1 MRLKQSIAQLYHKLS
16 RQLTQKKLA
25 IGMYA
30 VFALSLLPILYLT
43 VVNRASG
50 DDYGYGAH
58 THAAW
63 LTTGS
68 LVELGKAVGQTI
80 QQYYDGWQGT
90 WFSIALFSLQP
101 EVFHDGAYVI
111 VTPLML
117 LLWIGS
123 TCYLFRELLV
133 DRIGVS
139 KWGYRLVTLLFLFIS
154 MQFIPGKKS
163 SLFWFNG
170 CAHYMI
176 PFTMCQFLAAWLLK
190 WERTYA
196 KRYFVGIFIFMTLLG
211 GSNYQAAL
219 LALIAAVYVMMYDGV
234 MKSLALSG
242 DTKVASRMASKTAS
256 KTNSKT
262 VFRGP
267 KREHHILWLFL
278 PIVAELTGLVISMLA
293 PGNKVRGGE
302 EMTLSV
308 GKVLKTIG
316 MCFVQGAKDAK
327 LYLLD
332 QPVVLIGMLV
342 LFLIL
347 LKVFSEKQLVETDG
361 GKEKQDLACDQ
372 SVMDGNCNPAC
383 GRGAESIIRRYPL
396 IGSLLLLCLYCAMQA
411 PALYANVEVSQGV
424 GNTNFQVL
432 LLSLL
437 GIEMIAADWIVW
449 RIEGCSIP
457 QTEMIQNDSYSS
469 MGVKP
474 FKTADFMKDRENGRK
489 WDGWD
494 YDAILLTG
502 LLLACV
508 GVLICRHDI
517 RKSTDFVCYEYI
529 VTGQAA
535 DYKEQMDLQT
545 ELLLS
550 DETDVVLPGI
560 NDWQGPLMHMPV
572 TADVTKWTNTVTS
585 QFYQKNSVVA
595 IPRTEWMEIYGQGE

>member
-1 MRLKQSIAQLYHKLS
+1 MTENSNKDEDVGRGFKHMQLKQSAAQSYHKLS
-16 RQLTQKKLA
+16 RLLTQKKLA
-25 IGMYA
+25 IGMY
-30 VFALSLLPILYLT
+30 VIFGLSLLPILYLT

-63 LTTGS
+63 LATGS
-68 LVELGKAVGQTI
+68 IVEVGKAVGQTI
-80 QQYYDGWQGT
+80 LQYYDGWQGT

-123 TCYLFRELLV
+123 TCYLFREVLV
-133 DRIGVS
+133 NRIGVN
-139 KWGYRLVTLLFLFIS
+139 KWGYRLVTVLFLFLS

-190 WERTYA
+190 WGRTYTR
-196 KRYFVGIFIFMTLLG
+196 RYFAGIFIFMTLLG

-219 LALIAAVYVMMYDGV
+219 LALIAAVYVMVYHWLMIRKITSPV
-234 MKSLALSG
+234 HTEAASESAMKAE
-242 DTKVASRMASKTAS
+242 
-256 KTNSKT
+256 
-262 VFRGP
+262 
-267 KREHHILWLFL
+267 KRDKHILWLFL
-278 PIVAELTGLVISMLA
+278 PIAAELAGLVISMLA

-308 GKVLKTIG
+308 GKALTTIG
-316 MCFVQGAKDAK
+316 MCFVQGAQDAK
-327 LYLLD
+327 RYLLD

-342 LFLIL
+342 LFLVL
-347 LKVFSEKQLVETDG
+347 LKVFSEKKRLDYMSG
-361 GKEKQDLACDQ
+361 
-372 SVMDGNCNPAC
+372 
-383 GRGAESIIRRYPL
+383 GRGANAAGSQNTEDIIRRHPS
-396 IGSLLLLCLYCAMQA
+396 ICSLLLLCLYCAMQA

-432 LLSLL
+432 LFSLL
-437 GIEMIAADWIVW
+437 GIEMIAAERLVSGKAAKAADILK
-449 RIEGCSIP
+449 
-457 QTEMIQNDSYSS
+457 TEDD
-469 MGVKP
+469 G
-474 FKTADFMKDRENGRK
+474 KTVGTV
-489 WDGWD
+489 
-494 YDAILLTG
+494 YDAILPAG
-502 LLLACV
+502 LLLACI

-517 RKSTDFVCYEYI
+517 RKSTDYVCYEYI

-535 DYKEQMDLQT
+535 DYKAQMELQT

-550 DETDVVLPGI
+550 DETDVVLPMI
-560 NDWQGPLMHMPV
+560 NDQQGPLMHMPV
-572 TADVTKWTNTVTS
+572 TADVTQWTNTVAS

-595 IPRTEWMEIYGQGE
+595 ISRVEWIELYGQGE

>member
-1 MRLKQSIAQLYHKLS
+1 MQIKQSMEKLYHKLS
-16 RQLTQKKLA
+16 RLLTEKKLA
-25 IGMYA
+25 IGMYV
-30 VFALSLLPILYLT
+30 VFGTSLLPILYLT
-43 VVNRASG
+43 AVNRASG
-50 DDYGYGAH
+50 DDYGYGVH

-63 LTTGS
+63 LATDS
-68 LVELGKAVGQTI
+68 LVEVGKAVGQTI
-80 QQYYDGWQGT
+80 LQYYDGWQGT

-123 TCYLFRELLV
+123 TLYLFRELLV

-170 CAHYMI
+170 CAHYLI

-190 WERTYA
+190 WERTYT
-196 KRYFVGIFIFMTLLG
+196 KRYLVGIFIFMTLLG

-219 LALIAAVYVMMYDGV
+219 LALIAAVYVMVYDGF
-234 MKSLALSG
+234 MKKFALSK
-242 DTKVASRMASKTAS
+242 DTKTAS
-256 KTNSKT
+256 GMDSKT
-262 VFRGP
+262 VSSGL
-267 KREHHILWLFL
+267 KCDKHILWLLL
-278 PIVAELTGLVISMLA
+278 PIVAEMVGLVISMLA
-293 PGNKVRGGE
+293 PGNQVRGGE

-308 GKVLKTIG
+308 GKALKTIG

-347 LKVFSEKQLVETDG
+347 LKVFSEKRDFT
-361 GKEKQDLACDQ
+361 CDQ
-372 SVMDGNCNPAC
+372 SVAAGNCDPAC
-383 GRGAESIIRRYPL
+383 NREAGTVICKHPVIC
-396 IGSLLLLCLYCAMQA
+396 ILLLLCLYCAMQA
-411 PALYANVEVSQGV
+411 PALYADVEVSQGV

-437 GIEMIAADWIVW
+437 GIEMIAADRIV
-449 RIEGCSIP
+449 RRPEGNRIP
-457 QTEMIQNDSYSS
+457 QTEKLQNGSYNNTGAKVLKETDFTKDGENSK
-469 MGVKP
+469 GVV
-474 FKTADFMKDRENGRK
+474 TV
-489 WDGWD
+489 
-494 YDAILLTG
+494 YDAILLAG

-535 DYKEQMDLQT
+535 DYKEQMELQT

-550 DETDVVLPGI
+550 DETDVVLPMI
-560 NDWQGPLMHMPV
+560 NDQQGPLMHMPV
-572 TADVTKWTNTVTS
+572 TDDVTKWTNTVTS

-595 IPRTEWMEIYGQGE
+595 VPRTEWMEIYGQGE

>member
-1 MRLKQSIAQLYHKLS
+1 
-16 RQLTQKKLA
+16 
-25 IGMYA
+25 MYA

-63 LTTGS
+63 LATGS
-68 LVELGKAVGQTI
+68 IVEVGKAVGQTI
-80 QQYYDGWQGT
+80 LQYYDGWQGT

-101 EVFHDGAYVI
+101 EVFGDGAYVI

-123 TCYLFRELLV
+123 TCYLFREVLV
-133 DRIGVS
+133 NRIGVN
-139 KWGYRLVTLLFLFIS
+139 KWGYRLVTVLFLFLS
-154 MQFIPGKKS
+154 MQFIPGEKS

-190 WERTYA
+190 WGRTYA
-196 KRYFVGIFIFMTLLG
+196 KRYLVGIFIFMTFLG

-219 LALIAAVYVMMYDGV
+219 LALIAAVYVMVYDGF
-234 MKSLALSG
+234 MKKFALSK
-242 DTKVASRMASKTAS
+242 DTKTAFGMD
-256 KTNSKT
+256 TKT
-262 VFRGP
+262 VSGGL
-267 KREHHILWLFL
+267 KRDKRILWLFL
-278 PIVAELTGLVISMLA
+278 PIVAELIGLVISMLA

-302 EMTLSV
+302 EMTLSA
-308 GKVLKTIG
+308 GKALKTIG

-361 GKEKQDLACDQ
+361 GKEKQDLACNQ
-372 SVMDGNCNPAC
+372 SVADGNCNPAC
-383 GRGAESIIRRYPL
+383 NRGAGTIIRRHPV
-396 IGSLLLLCLYCAMQA
+396 ICMLLLICLYCAMQA

-437 GIEMIAADWIVW
+437 VIEIIVADWII
-449 RIEGCSIP
+449 RRGEGHSIP
-457 QTEMIQNDSYSS
+457 QTETIQNDSYSS

-474 FKTADFMKDRENGRK
+474 FKTADFMKDRETERK
-489 WDGWD
+489 WDGWG
-494 YDAILLTG
+494 YDAILLAG
-502 LLLACV
+502 LLLACF

-550 DETDVVLPGI
+550 DETDVVLPMI
-560 NDWQGPLMHMPV
+560 NDQQGPLMHMPV
-572 TADVTKWTNTVTS
+572 TDDVIKWTNTVTS

-595 IPRTEWMEIYGQGE
+595 IPRVEWIELYGQGE

>member
-1 MRLKQSIAQLYHKLS
+1 MQLKQSVAQSYHKLS
-16 RQLTQKKLA
+16 RLLTQKKLT
-25 IGMYA
+25 IGMY
-30 VFALSLLPILYLT
+30 VIFGLSLLPILYLT

-63 LTTGS
+63 LATGS

-80 QQYYDGWQGT
+80 RQYYDGWQGT
-90 WFSIALFSLQP
+90 WFSIALFTLQP
-101 EVFHDGAYVI
+101 EVFGDGAYVI

-117 LLWIGS
+117 FLWIGS

-133 DRIGVS
+133 NRIGVN
-139 KWGYRLVTLLFLFIS
+139 KWGYRLVTVLFLFLS

-190 WERTYA
+190 WGRTYA
-196 KRYFVGIFIFMTLLG
+196 KRYLVGIFIFMTLLG

-219 LALIAAVYVMMYDGV
+219 LALIAAVYVMVYHWLMIRKTSLPVYTEAASESA
-234 MKSLALSG
+234 MKAE
-242 DTKVASRMASKTAS
+242 
-256 KTNSKT
+256 
-262 VFRGP
+262 
-267 KREHHILWLFL
+267 KRDRRILWLLL

-302 EMTLSV
+302 EMTLSA
-308 GKVLKTIG
+308 GKALKTIG

-327 LYLLD
+327 MYLLD
-332 QPVVLIGMLV
+332 QSVVLIGMLV
-342 LFLIL
+342 LFLVL
-347 LKVFSEKQLVETDG
+347 LKVFSEKQIIETDG
-361 GKEKQDLACDQ
+361 GKEKQDFTCDQ
-372 SVMDGNCNPAC
+372 SVIAGNCNPAW
-383 GRGAESIIRRYPL
+383 GRGAGTIVRKHPVICM
-396 IGSLLLLCLYCAMQA
+396 LLLLCLYCVMQA

-437 GIEMIAADWIVW
+437 GIEMIMADWII
-449 RIEGCSIP
+449 RRGEGHSTP
-457 QTEMIQNDSYSS
+457 QTETIQNDSYSS
-469 MGVKP
+469 SGVKP
-474 FKTADFMKDRENGRK
+474 FKTADFMKDRETDRK
-489 WDGWD
+489 WDRWD

-502 LLLACV
+502 LLLACF

-529 VTGQAA
+529 TTGQAA

-550 DETDVVLPGI
+550 DETDVVLPMI
-560 NDWQGPLMHMPV
+560 NDQQGPLMHMPV
-572 TADVTKWTNTVTS
+572 TADVTKWTNTVTA
-585 QFYQKNSVVA
+585 QFYQKNSIVA
-595 IPRTEWMEIYGQGE
+595 IPRVEWIELYGQGE

>member
-1 MRLKQSIAQLYHKLS
+1 MEKLYHKLS
-16 RQLTQKKLA
+16 WLLTEKKLA
-25 IGMYA
+25 IGMY
-30 VFALSLLPILYLT
+30 VIFGLSLLPILYLT

-50 DDYGYGAH
+50 DDYGFGVYTRPAWMA
-58 THAAW
+58 TH
-63 LTTGS
+63 S
-68 LVELGKAVGQTI
+68 LLEVAKAVGQTI
-80 QQYYDGWQGT
+80 RQLYSGWQGT
-90 WFSIALFSLQP
+90 WFSIALFTLQP

-123 TCYLFRELLV
+123 TFYLFRELLV
-133 DRIGVS
+133 NRIGVS
-139 KWGYRLVTLLFLFIS
+139 KWGYRLVTVLFLFIS

-219 LALIAAVYVMMYDGV
+219 LALIAAVYYMMYHWLLLRKNTSPVHTETDSEATL
-234 MKSLALSG
+234 KAEKC
-242 DTKVASRMASKTAS
+242 DK
-256 KTNSKT
+256 
-262 VFRGP
+262 
-267 KREHHILWLFL
+267 HILWLLL